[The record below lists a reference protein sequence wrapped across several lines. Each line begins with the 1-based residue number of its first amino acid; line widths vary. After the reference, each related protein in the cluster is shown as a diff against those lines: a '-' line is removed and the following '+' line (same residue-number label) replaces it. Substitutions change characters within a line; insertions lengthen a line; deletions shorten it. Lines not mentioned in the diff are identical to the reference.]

1 MELATA
7 TARKLHKKGNGRDS
21 ETIGSSPTALV
32 SDWQLANSHPM
43 VSNGLI
49 MAVGKQFGFPFG
61 KIQDTMGVGK
71 QSPKECTD
79 VKKQ

>member
-1 MELATA
+1 
-7 TARKLHKKGNGRDS
+7 
-21 ETIGSSPTALV
+21 
-32 SDWQLANSHPM
+32 
-43 VSNGLI
+43 